1 MLPTDGSSSANARAP
16 ATRFAASR
24 AVYLITAAE
33 LAAAGFPNGT
43 TPTFLGWTY
52 FAAPVTGGSAPLTI
66 LMQNTT
72 DTTNTKSTTW
82 ATAITGMTT
91 VHSATTALPGTIGP
105 FDIPFTGGSPFT
117 YTGGGLYIAYDWGTY
132 AGTLSTT
139 SSISCNTALVNGLLS
154 ANSAAATVA
163 ASNFRPETRLSSFA
177 ANNAAVQLVYSYG
190 ELPLGLVPAQI
201 DRGVVANHGFNALT
215 NLPVTLNVTGAN
227 TFTNVQNIA
236 SLSSCTGQGT
246 ATFAGFTPTA
256 LGANTV
262 TVSVPADDVAGDNSL
277 SKALNVTSL
286 DYSYKHPGSTANG
299 GVGVNGATAA
309 LVAKFTTLAANAVT
323 AVKLEFPAAVPTTT
337 YRVAI
342 YAESA
347 PGSGVPAAAPIYLDA
362 ADRPAPVAGPV
373 TLTVSPAVA
382 VGPGNFFVG
391 IHQTNTVNV
400 GLSFDTENPIRS
412 GSFFLAIP
420 TGTAFFDEAPGNNFK
435 LNIGLILQTPGPT
448 PTPTPVTN
456 SFSDTNA

>member
-1 MLPTDGSSSANARAP
+1 
-16 ATRFAASR
+16 
-24 AVYLITAAE
+24 
-33 LAAAGFPNGT
+33 
-43 TPTFLGWTY
+43 
-52 FAAPVTGGSAPLTI
+52 
-66 LMQNTT
+66 MQNTT

-91 VHSATTALPGTIGP
+91 VHSAATALPGTIGP

-117 YTGGGLYIAYDWGTY
+117 YTGGGLYIAYDWGKY

-139 SSISCNTALVNGLLS
+139 ASISCNTALVNGLLS
-154 ANSAAATVA
+154 ANSDAATVA

-227 TFTNVQNIA
+227 TFTNVQNDRIFEQLHR
-236 SLSSCTGQGT
+236 SRHGHVRRIY
-246 ATFAGFTPTA
+246 PTA
-256 LGANTV
+256 AGATTV

-299 GVGVNGATAA
+299 GVGVTGATAA

-323 AVKLEFPAAVPTTT
+323 AVKLEFPNAVPTTAF
-337 YRVAI
+337 RVAI
-342 YAESA
+342 YAENA
-347 PGSGVPAAAPIYLDA
+347 RWFRVPATAPTLDA
-362 ADRPAPVAGPV
+362 AEQGGAAAGPV
-373 TLTVSPAVA
+373 TITLPAPVA

-420 TGTAFFDEAPGNNFK
+420 TGTAFDEAPGNNFK
-435 LNIGLILQTPGPT
+435 LNIGLILQTPGPS
-448 PTPTPVTN
+448 PTPPRPNTN
-456 SFSDTNA
+456 PNSNPNTFGDSFSDSNA

>member
-1 MLPTDGSSSANARAP
+1 MTGAR
-16 ATRFAASR
+16 T
-24 AVYLITAAE
+24 L
-33 LAAAGFPNGT
+33 
-43 TPTFLGWTY
+43 
-52 FAAPVTGGSAPLTI
+52 
-66 LMQNTT
+66 
-72 DTTNTKSTTW
+72 
-82 ATAITGMTT
+82 
-91 VHSATTALPGTIGP
+91 
-105 FDIPFTGGSPFT
+105 
-117 YTGGGLYIAYDWGTY
+117 
-132 AGTLSTT
+132 GTLSTT
-139 SSISCNTALVNGLLS
+139 SSISCNTALVNGLLG

-163 ASNFRPETRLSSFA
+163 ASSFRPETRISSFA
-177 ANNAAVQLVYSYG
+177 LNNAAVQLIYSYG
-190 ELPLGLVPAQI
+190 ELPFGLVPAQNI
-201 DRGVVANHGFNALT
+201 KGVVANHGANTLT
-215 NLPVTLNVTGAN
+215 NLPVTLNITGAN
-227 TFTNVQNIA
+227 TFTNGQNIA

-262 TVSVPADDVAGDNSL
+262 QVSVPADDVAGDNSL
-277 SKALNVTSL
+277 SKPLNVTSV
-286 DYSYKHPGSTANG
+286 DYSYKHPGTTANG

-420 TGTAFFDEAPGNNFK
+420 VGTAFFDESPGNNFK
-435 LNIGLILQTPGPT
+435 LNIGLILQSPGAFTNTDSYAVPD
-448 PTPTPVTN
+448 PNTN
-456 SFSDTNA
+456 SDTDTVADAISDANANSDSRGPIFISAVILLRRIQTSLTRVEVPRERLIIIMTSSSLR